1 MGTEQKAKGGSGERG
16 KAGGGRWEGLFGQE
30 KPAAPSLASVG
41 VALSGTSYLDPSLW
55 PLRRAF
61 LLPLVSPP
69 SFPQDQ
75 GVPISGARSTPS
87 SHGPQGSPGL

>member
-41 VALSGTSYLDPSLW
+41 VALSGTS
-55 PLRRAF
+55 
-61 LLPLVSPP
+61 
-69 SFPQDQ
+69 
-75 GVPISGARSTPS
+75 
-87 SHGPQGSPGL
+87 